1 MAGFSAK
8 NPMAMVKDYIEEEGL
23 RLMDF
28 FKLMDKDH
36 GGSISRE
43 EFVEGLQVLNHLSLL
58 NSAGKYG

>member
-1 MAGFSAK
+1 MDMR
-8 NPMAMVKDYIEEEGL
+8 NPMAKVRDYIEEEGL

-43 EFVEGLQVLNHLSLL
+43 EFTQGLEVSQYRSEFNQEL
-58 NSAGKYG
+58 